1 MNNPV
6 GDDPGLDES
15 VGAFVPHGKFQVEG
29 ADDGPLAGL
38 TFAAKDIIDVA
49 GHVTGCGNPDWLRT
63 HEPAPATAP
72 CIQRLLDAGATLVGK
87 TVTEELATGLTGE
100 NIHYGAPHNVNAPG
114 RVAGGSSSG
123 AAAAVAAGLA
133 DFALGSDTG
142 GSVRAPASFCGIYG
156 LRPSHGRVPLDG
168 VMKLA
173 ESLDTIGW
181 FARTPEL
188 LRDVGAV
195 LFDEDRPTPTAGRLL
210 VAGDVMNV
218 VEPAVRAALME
229 AVDKVAGLLGAPKPV
244 LVANMEGVPGL
255 DAWVTVVRAI
265 WGGESW
271 IEHGEWIQSVKPKFG
286 SGVAARFEA
295 RSHVSS
301 DELAVARLQR
311 EAIAG
316 HLKALL
322 AGGNVLALPAA
333 PGIAP
338 LRGGSDDDI
347 DPFRSLN
354 EPIGC
359 SAGLGRLPQISLPL
373 ATLDGLPLGLGL
385 AAAPGNDELLL
396 DIAVA
401 LAEAS
406 VAPHVPIPE
415 VKSP

>member
-1 MNNPV
+1 MDKRV
-6 GDDPGLDES
+6 GDDP
-15 VGAFVPHGKFQVEG
+15 VGAFVPHGQFQIDG
-29 ADDGPLAGL
+29 TGKGPLAGL

-63 HEPAPATAP
+63 HTLATATAP
-72 CIQRLLDAGATLVGK
+72 CIQRLLDAGAALVGK
-87 TVTEELATGLTGE
+87 AVTEELATGLTGE
-100 NIHYGAPHNVNAPG
+100 NVHYGTPTNVNAPG

-123 AAAAVAAGLA
+123 SAAAVAAGLV

-195 LFDEDRPTPTAGRLL
+195 LFDEANISPAPGRLL
-210 VAGDVMNV
+210 VASDVMEV
-218 VEPAVRAALME
+218 VDEATRTALME
-229 AVDKVAGLLGAPKPV
+229 AVDKVAGLLGTPEPIEISNV
-244 LVANMEGVPGL
+244 EGLPGL
-255 DAWVTVVRAI
+255 NSWVTVVRAI

-271 IEHGEWIQSVKPKFG
+271 GEHGAWIQSVKPAFG

-295 RSHVSS
+295 RSLVSS
-301 DELAVARLQR
+301 DELAVARIQR
-311 EAIAG
+311 EVIAE
-316 HLKALL
+316 HLKNLL
-322 AGGNVLALPAA
+322 AEGNVLALPAA

-338 LRGGSDDDI
+338 LRGGADEEI
-347 DPFRSLN
+347 DPIREMN

-373 ATLDGLPLGLGL
+373 AAVDGFPLGLGL
-385 AAAPGNDELLL
+385 AAAPGNDEILL

-401 LAEAS
+401 LADAG
-406 VAPHVPIPE
+406 VAPHVPVPE
-415 VKSP
+415 ETSS